1 LSKNKKNIQFSLKL
15 PPGKWRNKS
24 SLPLFRKK
32 QEKGENMN
40 KVILSGRLTKAPEV
54 RFLPSGMQVTT
65 FSIAVARKFKDKNG
79 NWNEEVSYF
88 DIETFGKVAQRAA
101 ESLNKG
107 YQVLIE
113 GQLKQEKYQDKNG
126 NKKSKIKIIASKV
139 NLLGKPKSATANAQN
154 TKAEEVEEEI
164 AF

>member
-1 LSKNKKNIQFSLKL
+1 
-15 PPGKWRNKS
+15 
-24 SLPLFRKK
+24 
-32 QEKGENMN
+32 MN
-40 KVILSGRLTKAPEV
+40 KVILSGRLVKAPEV
-54 RFLPSGMQVTT
+54 RFLPSGMQVAT
-65 FSIAVARKFKDKNG
+65 FSIAVTRKFKDKNG

-113 GQLKQEKYQDKNG
+113 GQLRQEKYQDKNG
-126 NKKSKIKIIASKV
+126 NKRSKIKIIASKV
-139 NLLGKPKSATANAQN
+139 NLLGKPKSATANAQD